1 MRVCDNHKCVMRER
15 VHTCVRARV
24 QFIHTCTHAHAYSL
38 IYKCILHVHI
48 PKPTRP
54 FTYAHNTIIAWS
66 SEWQHGQRYVQD
78 TRRVYRKHNAHTH
91 THTHAHTRTHTHT
104 HTHTNK
110 PENKTLRAS
119 LKKGHTGNKFACVVH
134 SKFAPQ
140 RPTHERQDL
149 IVVCPPRI
157 DPRKLHI
164 LTNSLSEV
172 HGHVAAPHIVIQ
184 TLDLSHVANSFRVHF
199 HEQ

>member
-1 MRVCDNHKCVMRER
+1 MHTTRSSPGLQSGNTGNDMYRTHGVCTGNTM
-15 VHTCVRARV
+15 HT
-24 QFIHTCTHAHAYSL
+24 
-38 IYKCILHVHI
+38 
-48 PKPTRP
+48 
-54 FTYAHNTIIAWS
+54 
-66 SEWQHGQRYVQD
+66 
-78 TRRVYRKHNAHTH
+78 
-91 THTHAHTRTHTHT
+91 HTRTHMHT

-110 PENKTLRAS
+110 PEDKPLRAR

-134 SKFAPQ
+134 GKFAPQ

-149 IVVCPPRI
+149 IVICPPRI

-164 LTNSLSEV
+164 LTNSLSQV
-172 HGHVAAPHIVIQ
+172 HRHIAAPHIVIQ